1 MEAGFLLSDIG
12 KVADHLVQTDNGFH
26 IIKLVARRAPF
37 SRDFASVSKEIE
49 QRIRKEN
56 LSTKRSAFIASLRKQ
71 GKVKIQQDV
80 LDKIRQE
87 LMDSRKQMGVTESDG
102 NRRKPILPVQ

>member
-1 MEAGFLLSDIG
+1 MLKAQSLTRERFGFSQLIRDYSDKHSKYRLGDTGFFSRSGGPVGLPGGLVEAGFLLSDIG

-56 LSTKRSAFIASLRKQ
+56 F
-71 GKVKIQQDV
+71 
-80 LDKIRQE
+80 
-87 LMDSRKQMGVTESDG
+87 
-102 NRRKPILPVQ
+102 